1 MRDTVATLPTLPV
14 DLNELQ
20 LPIPVQPRPPRSRPV
35 RTWFRRHGPD
45 FAWLAPL
52 LTLAGFV
59 HAAGMT
65 RSPGFTEVEGETVA
79 RVADGAWS
87 LPGDL
92 GLAQLAAWIE
102 PAGALDRAE
111 HTVAAG
117 REAMLVV
124 ALLGVLL
131 LWVLARRLL
140 VARPAAAVAVV
151 IFAVSPLG
159 LHVHRM
165 VHVENVAVLWTL
177 LAFALATARRR
188 QAVAFPAAAVAVVLA
203 VATQATF
210 LLFAPFVAWTMWQ
223 QVRPRAGRVVL
234 AALGAAAAVGGYAY
248 VLLSLIGRDPLPGE
262 ESLGD
267 LWALDPVLLAL
278 APMAAGA
285 ALLFRPL
292 RPTAAAL
299 LTVALLIVV
308 PSGSTP
314 VALPI
319 AAVPLVALL
328 LPAAAHRLAVRLFAV
343 RGRPEAMPLGIMAA
357 TAAAALVVAVAA
369 TWPGQLRPLL
379 RDNPIAP
386 VEQAERWIEVNVP
399 RDGRMVIDHTMR
411 EDLVRSGFAPGGLLP
426 FTSFRVAAA
435 PEERLRLGSDTAV
448 PVGQQL
454 ERQPP
459 GWTHYAYVVSTAAMR
474 TDVTVRPDVRAALA
488 ESTVV
493 AAFGSGAGRVE
504 IRAVHPLG
512 REVAEAV
519 AADERRTVRYATA
532 QLLRNPALTFDADTR
547 DLAAEGRI
555 DPRLVIVLGKL
566 SGTHELDVTLP
577 ALPGEDAGVRRQLVL
592 SGLPSG
598 DEAARLALWLL
609 GQPPPFTPSQVDT
622 DGTTVVA
629 TYSLTAPRGLLPAP
643 PEITTEESSP

>member
-1 MRDTVATLPTLPV
+1 MRDTVSTLPALPR

-20 LPIPVQPRPPRSRPV
+20 LPIPVQPRPPRPRPL

-65 RSPGFTEVEGETVA
+65 RSPGFTEVEGRTVA
-79 RVADGAWS
+79 RVTDGAWS

-102 PAGALDRAE
+102 PAGALERAE

-124 ALLGVLL
+124 LLLGVVL
-131 LWVLARRLL
+131 LWVLARRLG

-151 IFAVSPLG
+151 LFAVSPLA

-188 QAVAFPAAAVAVVLA
+188 QFVAFPAAGVAALLA
-203 VATQATF
+203 VATEATF
-210 LLFAPFVAWTMWQ
+210 LLFAPFVVWTMWQ
-223 QVRPRAGRVVL
+223 QVRTRARRL
-234 AALGAAAAVGGYAY
+234 ALTGLGAAAAVGGYAY
-248 VLLSLIGRDPLPGE
+248 VLVTLIGREPLPGE

-278 APMAAGA
+278 TPVAAIG

-292 RPTAAAL
+292 RPLGAAL
-299 LTVALLIVV
+299 LTLVLLIVL
-308 PSGSTP
+308 PAGSAP
-314 VALPI
+314 VALTV
-319 AAVPLVALL
+319 AAVPLAALL
-328 LPAAAHRLAVRLFAV
+328 LPAGAHRLAVRLIAV
-343 RGRPEAMPLGIMAA
+343 RGRPEATPLGIMAT
-357 TAAAALVVAVAA
+357 TAAAVLVVAVAA
-369 TWPGQLRPLL
+369 TWPGELRPLL

-386 VEQAERWIEVNVP
+386 VEQAERWLEANVP
-399 RDGRMVIDHTMR
+399 RDGRLVVDHTMR
-411 EDLVRSGFAPGGLLP
+411 ADLLRSGFGAGGVLP
-426 FTSFRVAAA
+426 FTSFRTAELPAEA
-435 PEERLRLGSDTAV
+435 RPLGAAV
-448 PVGQQL
+448 PVAQRF
-454 ERQPP
+454 EPRPP
-459 GWTHYAYVVSTAAMR
+459 GWTHYDYVVSTAALR
-474 TDVTVRPDVRAALA
+474 ADDTDRPDVRAALA
-488 ESTVV
+488 ESTPV
-493 AAFGSGAGRVE
+493 AEFGTGDDRVE
-504 IRAVHPLG
+504 IRAIHPFG

-519 AADERRTVRYATA
+519 AADERRRVQYAA
-532 QLLRNPALTFDADTR
+532 GQLMRNDALTFDA
-547 DLAAEGRI
+547 AAREIAAAGRI

-566 SGTHELDVTLP
+566 SGTHELDIALP
-577 ALPGEDAGVRRQLVL
+577 ALPGEDAGTRRQLVL
-592 SGLPSG
+592 SGLPTD

-609 GQPPPFTPSQVDT
+609 GQPAPFTPANVDT

-629 TYSLTAPRGLLPAP
+629 TYSLAAPGGLLPAAP
-643 PEITTEESSP
+643 DITTEESSS